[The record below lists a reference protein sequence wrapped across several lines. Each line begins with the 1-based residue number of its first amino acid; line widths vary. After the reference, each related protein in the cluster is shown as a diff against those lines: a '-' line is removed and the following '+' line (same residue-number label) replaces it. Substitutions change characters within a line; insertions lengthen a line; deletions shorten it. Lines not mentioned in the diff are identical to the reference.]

1 MLHMHDTVP
10 TQALVDQVVIQF
22 EEPKDALLPLLH
34 PEEAALIEHS
44 TSIQRRQLFAAGRV
58 AGRRMLGHL
67 KQGAST
73 ESILRG
79 ESNQPLFPAGIHASI
94 SHCDQLACAAGIK
107 HPSVLGLGVDI
118 EQRNRPLS
126 PKVIERITSPN
137 EKECYRS
144 LPPSERS
151 LWVKLFCAK
160 EAIFKAS
167 FNYILRDFSF
177 HDVDVLFTSEL
188 DARVQYSERLAARLK
203 ERCPARWRID
213 LKFLDVRGKTV
224 ALALLHTAA
233 VK

>member
-1 MLHMHDTVP
+1 MHDIAP
-10 TQALVDQVVIQF
+10 IQALFNQVEIQF

-34 PEEAALIEHS
+34 PEETALIEHS
-44 TSIQRRQLFAAGRV
+44 TSTQRRQLFAAGRV

-67 KQGAST
+67 KPNTAG

-79 ESNQPLFPAGIHASI
+79 DSNQPLFPSGIQASI
-94 SHCDQLACAAGIK
+94 SHCDQLACAAGIS

-126 PKVIERITSPN
+126 PRVIERITSPN

-144 LPPSERS
+144 LSPNERS

-167 FNYILRDFSF
+167 FAYILRDFSF
-177 HDVDVLFTSEL
+177 HDVDILFSSEL
-188 DARVQYSERLAARLK
+188 DAHVHYSERLAARLK
-203 ERCPARWRID
+203 ERCPPKWRMD